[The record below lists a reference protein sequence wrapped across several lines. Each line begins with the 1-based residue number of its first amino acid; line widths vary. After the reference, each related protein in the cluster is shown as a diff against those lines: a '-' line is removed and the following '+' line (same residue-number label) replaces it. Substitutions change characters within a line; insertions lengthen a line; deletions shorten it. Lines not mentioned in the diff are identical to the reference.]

1 MKSHL
6 DCTQTVYRR
15 ILLVCLFL
23 GDNTKK
29 DGYMSVKELIIRLQD
44 CKEEKEV
51 FISCQGGCV
60 ESNEITVIQTND
72 KVVLE
77 IE

>member
-1 MKSHL
+1 
-6 DCTQTVYRR
+6 
-15 ILLVCLFL
+15 
-23 GDNTKK
+23 
-29 DGYMSVKELIIRLQD
+29 MSVKELIIRLQD